1 MSNSDLE
8 IKIIQR
14 INMIAGKM
22 IEAGVSIPVALYI
35 AKYTSSLDLSLNKRE
50 ELFDLM
56 NKWEKEETK
65 TTKDSILKELISIV
79 ENCRNKI
86 LSSDV

>member
-14 INMIAGKM
+14 INMIAGNM